1 MCISLHYYSYVCFK
15 LIFLYFKFFLDDF
28 DRVKLILTSFVVKF
42 LTGISIFYLTTLFFL
57 EKKITLKKSKF
68 FLWVWKKLLFFFWG
82 KKQVT

>member
-57 EKKITLKKSKF
+57 EKKITLKKSN
-68 FLWVWKKLLFFFWG
+68 FFFMG
-82 KKQVT
+82 VEKIIIFLLG